1 MIFGS
6 REVSARRY
14 PRHDMCSAGFNG
26 PVCVS
31 CHVPMRLTN
40 YISAVCRDILEGCVL
55 KLSGLFSS
63 SPVYVASYLTIN
75 SCVYK
80 EVGVTSHITNFVV
93 R

>member
-1 MIFGS
+1 
-6 REVSARRY
+6 
-14 PRHDMCSAGFNG
+14 
-26 PVCVS
+26 
-31 CHVPMRLTN
+31 MRLTN

-80 EVGVTSHITNFVV
+80 EVLPHTERTSWYVDKQTMYIQTLLLPDEEGLHSAVNAQVPASV
-93 R
+93 L